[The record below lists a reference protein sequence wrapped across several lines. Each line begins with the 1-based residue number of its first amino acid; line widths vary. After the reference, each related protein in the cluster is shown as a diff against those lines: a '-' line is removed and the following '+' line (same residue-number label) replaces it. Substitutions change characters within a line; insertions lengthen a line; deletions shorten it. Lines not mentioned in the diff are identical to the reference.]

1 MSDNLMILPADE
13 HEDIRLIR
21 IPDDFEEHEA
31 YRYVTGLIAKAEEE
45 TDYTWEDILD
55 LLEERGFESVEF
67 VVGPSLDY

>member
-1 MSDNLMILPADE
+1 MSDNLMILPADK

-31 YRYVTGLIAKAEEE
+31 YRYVTGLIAKAEEDS
-45 TDYTWEDILD
+45 DYDWDDILD

-67 VVGPSLDY
+67 VIGPSLDY